1 VPRRGIGLELLVLP
15 ERSEGKQEFRLNCRI
30 LPERSEGRTRSY
42 SGKAKGPIRNLYSL
56 LCLNDSNKASFAK
69 LDPQPLMKARIRGIN
84 PQALEEGCKGE
95 KAMQIVGE
103 LINASRKAI
112 GAAIEAQDVEAIQKI
127 ARDEFEAGANY
138 IDVNAG
144 ISMEKESDYLKWLV
158 TTVQEAVDV
167 PCCIDSANPNAIET
181 SLSVHKGQAMLNSI
195 SLERERYEAMIP
207 MISGTD
213 CKVVA
218 LCMSDSGMPATAE
231 ERMAVADALVNKLVK
246 KNVPLDNLYVDPLVQ
261 PLSTNDSFGI
271 EFLNAIEM
279 IMKQFPGIHTICG
292 LSNISYGLPKRKLLN
307 QAFVVMAIAKGLDCA
322 IINPLDQKMMANII
336 ATESLAGKDD
346 FCGKYLKAYR
356 ENRFEC

>member
-1 VPRRGIGLELLVLP
+1 MGYPAA
-15 ERSEGKQEFRLNCRI
+15 NC
-30 LPERSEGRTRSY
+30 GVARSY
-42 SGKAKGPIRNLYSL
+42 SGKANGPVRNLCSR
-56 LCLNDSNKASFAK
+56 LCVNDIKKSSFAK
-69 LDPQPLMKARIRGIN
+69 LDPQFLMKTRIREIN
-84 PQALEEGCKGE
+84 PQALKEVCKGE

-112 GAAIEAQDVEAIQKI
+112 GAAIEAQDAEAIQKI
-127 ARDEFEAGANY
+127 ARDELEAGANY

-144 ISMEKESDYLKWLV
+144 ISIEKESDYLKWLV

-181 SLSVHKGQAMLNSI
+181 SLSVHKGQAMINSI
-195 SLERERYEAMIP
+195 SLEKERYERLVPIV
-207 MISGTD
+207 SGTD
-213 CKVVA
+213 LKVVA
-218 LCMSDSGMPATAE
+218 LCMSDRGMPATAE

-336 ATESLAGKDD
+336 ATEALAGKDE